1 MNDLYRAVA
10 TVLVF
15 SISGWM
21 LKMWLGHQERLRA
34 MSMQTKD
41 LGVLD
46 VRMERVEHAVES
58 IALEVERISEG
69 QRYVT
74 RLLSVPGATM
84 PVSRRTDTPH

>member
-1 MNDLYRAVA
+1 MNVDLYRAVA
-10 TVLVF
+10 TVVVF
-15 SISGWM
+15 AISGWM

-41 LGVLD
+41 LGV
-46 VRMERVEHAVES
+46 ES
-58 IALEVERISEG
+58 IALERISEG

-74 RLLSVPGATM
+74 KLLSVPGAAM